1 MTSSC
6 CMKKNLFLSFFLFF
20 TFYFLFSTSATAQTR
35 VKKVVLQ
42 GFWWDYWNNNFPNA
56 WSNYLTELAP
66 RLKAIGIDGV
76 WIPPSAKC
84 ADPSGVGY
92 SPFDAYDQGDK
103 FQKGGSGNLNVRT
116 RMGTKDE
123 LLRMFAVMHANNIEV
138 YEDIV
143 LNHVDDAGN
152 NSGLGGQD
160 PETNYSMQNANGYK
174 NFRYVSYSTPSIDD
188 SKNDYWT
195 RNGRW
200 SKNYENFYPNQF
212 NNCTTGDICYPYFG
226 PDISYESTAYG
237 QSSNIPTSG
246 TVTIGTKTRSWYN
259 PPQSSNYMRDN
270 GRNWIIWY
278 KKQTGADGFRW
289 DAVKHFP
296 LYVQEDYIYNLKYV
310 ISPFAQGGEA
320 MFNVGEWIG
329 NKNEIDAYVWNVR
342 SGSEVTT
349 GAFDVSL
356 RAYGANGGIYS
367 MVMGQG
373 GYNMQNIIYDQQD
386 QRYYDYAS
394 QRVYRTCPYVNSH
407 DTFRP
412 KLATNGNYLKA
423 LGDNTGWDTGNELG
437 GNGQH
442 IDPREPRLAS
452 AYALIFAVDGNPVV
466 FFEDLFDIGTTG
478 KRYTHL
484 PSNATDLPV
493 RPDIVNIIQA
503 HQKLQFKNGD
513 YSVVTALTGADAP
526 SYQQGSAG
534 NHLVIER
541 TGQAV
546 IGITDN
552 YNTVSNNSAD
562 QEVWVTVSSSLK
574 NKDLIDYS
582 GAHGLTTTHVFSD
595 GRVLIKTA
603 PVAHTIAGANG
614 HGYSIWAPIPTG
626 VTFSSVN
633 DMYNYLAT
641 YSPARSTST
650 TQEWE
655 MANDLG
661 DSNVNSLRQG
671 GALPANSA
679 AQRTTGKIFAAAGK
693 TITYKVFPAVN
704 GRSQTITLYSG
715 TTVLAQTTGV
725 SSSTA
730 PLTGTYT
737 PTTNGWITIKV
748 KHANTTTPSMKVW
761 VNITYT
767 APTTVNTRT
776 AAGLTDNNN
785 ETNSSA
791 LQTKENGI
799 EAITVFP
806 NPAKNYFN
814 IVNSTLPDG
823 IYNLILTDIS
833 GHEMFRKSLQVSHDQ
848 LLKISLPS
856 SIQPGL
862 YTVRLNNIEN
872 GNIYTTK
879 LVVSQ

>member
-1 MTSSC
+1 
-6 CMKKNLFLSFFLFF
+6 MKKRYSISCYCSFVILLIVFLSVFNN
-20 TFYFLFSTSATAQTR
+20 ANAQSR

-42 GFWWDYWNNNFPNA
+42 GFWWDYWNNNFTNA

-66 RLKAIGIDGV
+66 RLKQIGIDGV
-76 WIPPSAKC
+76 WIPPSEKC

-92 SPFDAYDQGDK
+92 APFDAYDQGDK

-123 LLRMFAVMHANNIEV
+123 LLRMYSVMHANGVEV

-160 PETNYSMQNANGYK
+160 PEPNYSMQNANGYK

-200 SKNYENFYPNQF
+200 SKNYENFYPNQY

-226 PDISYESTAYG
+226 PDISYEASAYG
-237 QSSNIPTSG
+237 QSSNIPTTG
-246 TVTIGTKTRSWYN
+246 TVVVGGKTKSWYN
-259 PPQSSNYMRDN
+259 PAQTSNYMRTN
-270 GRNWIIWY
+270 GRNWLTWY

-296 LYVQEDYIYNLKYV
+296 LYIQEDYTYNVKYL
-310 ISPFAQGGEA
+310 ISSFAQGGEA

-329 NKNEIDAYVWNVR
+329 SKSEIDAYVNNVR
-342 SGSEVTT
+342 SGSEMTT

-356 RAYGANGGIYS
+356 RAYGSNGGIYS

-373 GYNMQNIIYDQQD
+373 AFNMQNIIYDQQNL
-386 QRYYDYAS
+386 RYYDYAS

-412 KLATNGNYLKA
+412 KLDVNGNYLKA
-423 LGDNTGWDTGNELG
+423 LGDNTGWNTGNELG

-466 FFEDLFDIGTTG
+466 FFEDLFDVGTTG
-478 KRYTHL
+478 KRFSHL
-484 PSNATDLPV
+484 PSNAADLPV
-493 RPDIVNIIQA
+493 RPDIINIIQA

-513 YSVVTALTGADAP
+513 YSVLTALTGVNAP
-526 SYQQGSAG
+526 SYQKGTAG

-541 TGQAV
+541 TGQAI

-552 YNTVSNNSAD
+552 YNAASDNSAD
-562 QEVWVTVSSSLK
+562 QEVWVTASNALK
-574 NKDLIDYS
+574 NKLLIDYS
-582 GAHGLTTTHVFSD
+582 GAHGLTTTQVFAD

-603 PVAHTIAGANG
+603 PVANTIAGANG
-614 HGYSIWAPIPTG
+614 HGYSIWAPVPNG

-633 DMYNYLAT
+633 DIYNYLAT
-641 YSPARSTST
+641 YSPARIVAT

-661 DSNVNSLRQG
+661 DSNTNSLRQG
-671 GALPANSA
+671 GALPANSTG
-679 AQRTTGKIFAAAGK
+679 QRIAGRIFAANGK
-693 TITYKVFPAVN
+693 TITYKVFPAVD

-715 TTVLAQTTGV
+715 STVLAGLTGV
-725 SSSTA
+725 STA
-730 PLTGTYT
+730 AVPLTGTYT
-737 PTTNGWITIKV
+737 PTKDGWITIKV
-748 KHANTTTPSMKVW
+748 KHANNTTPSMKVW
-761 VNITYT
+761 VNLTYT
-767 APTTVNTRT
+767 APATVNTRT
-776 AAGLTDNNN
+776 SAGLIAIGDN
-785 ETNSSA
+785 TNTSA
-791 LQTKENGI
+791 LLQNENDVQKV
-799 EAITVFP
+799 TVYP
-806 NPAKNYFN
+806 NPAKDYFN
-814 IVNSTLPDG
+814 IVNSSLPDG
-823 IYNLILTDIS
+823 VYNLFLTDIS
-833 GHEMFRKSLQVSHDQ
+833 GNNVFAKSIQVNHEQ
-848 LLKISLPS
+848 LLKINLPS
-856 SIQPGL
+856 SVQPGI
-862 YTVRLNNIEN
+862 YSIRLGNNEN
-872 GNIYTTK
+872 GNLFAGK
-879 LVVSQ
+879 LIVQ

>member
-1 MTSSC
+1 
-6 CMKKNLFLSFFLFF
+6 MKKNLLLLLFLLFTLSFLFLQP
-20 TFYFLFSTSATAQTR
+20 ATAQTR

-84 ADPSGVGY
+84 ADPGGVGY

-103 FQKGGSGNLNVRT
+103 FQKGGSGSLNVRT

-123 LLRMFAVMHANNIEV
+123 LLRMFAVMHANGVEV

-143 LNHVDDAGN
+143 LNHVDAAGN

-160 PETNYSMQNANGYK
+160 PEPNYSMQNASGYK

-200 SKNYENFYPNQF
+200 SKNYPNFYPNQF

-246 TVTIGTKTRSWYN
+246 TVVIGGKTRSWFN
-259 PPQSSNYMRDN
+259 PAQSSNYMRDN
-270 GRNWIIWY
+270 GRNWITWY

-329 NKNEIDAYVWNVR
+329 NKNEIDAYVNNVR
-342 SGSEVTT
+342 SGSEITT

-356 RAYGANGGIYS
+356 RAYGPNGGIYS

-373 GYNMQNIIYDQQD
+373 GFNMQNIIYDQQD
-386 QRYYDYAS
+386 LRYYDYTT

-407 DTFRP
+407 DTYRP
-412 KLATNGNYLKA
+412 KLAANGNFLKP
-423 LGDNTGWDTGNELG
+423 LGDNTGWDTNNELG

-452 AYALIFAVDGNPVV
+452 AYALIFAVDGNPIV

-478 KRYTHL
+478 KRFTHL

-503 HQKLQFKNGD
+503 HQKLQFKNGN
-513 YSVVTALTGADAP
+513 YSVLTALTGSDAP

-552 YNTVSNNSAD
+552 YNTTNNNSAD
-562 QEVWVTVSSSLK
+562 QEVWVTVSNALK
-574 NKDLIDYS
+574 NKDLVDYS
-582 GAHGLTTTHVFSD
+582 GAHGLITTHVFSD

-614 HGYSIWAPIPTG
+614 HGYSLWAPVPTG

-641 YSPARSTST
+641 YTPSRSSST

-661 DSNVNSLRQG
+661 DSNINSLRQG

-679 AQRTTGKIFAAAGK
+679 AQRTVGRIFAAAGQ

-715 TTVLAQTTGV
+715 ATVLAQSTGV
-725 SSSTA
+725 SSNTA

-737 PTTNGWITIKV
+737 PSASGWITIKV

-761 VNITYT
+761 VNVSYT
-767 APTTVNTRT
+767 APATVNTRT
-776 AAGLTDNNN
+776 AAGLVNNN
-785 ETNSSA
+785 DEPEASA
-791 LQTKENGI
+791 LVGKESSMQ
-799 EAITVFP
+799 AITVFP
-806 NPAKNYFN
+806 NPSKDYFN
-814 IVNSTLPDG
+814 IVNSALPDG
-823 IYNLILTDIS
+823 IYSLILTDIS
-833 GHEMFRKSLQVSHDQ
+833 GHEAFVKSLQVSHEQ
-848 LLKISLPS
+848 LLRINLPPG
-856 SIQPGL
+856 IKPGL
-862 YTVRLNNIEN
+862 YSIRLGNAENN
-872 GNIYTTK
+872 NIYTGK
-879 LVVSQ
+879 LIIGE